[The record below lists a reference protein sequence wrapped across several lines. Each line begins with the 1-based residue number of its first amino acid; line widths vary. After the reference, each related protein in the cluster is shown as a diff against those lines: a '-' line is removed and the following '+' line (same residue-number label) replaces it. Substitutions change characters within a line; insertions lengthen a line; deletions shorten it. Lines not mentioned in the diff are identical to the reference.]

1 MGTTNP
7 NTKQSKFRSRFPPS
21 RCNSTSNNNTTTSS
35 NNINM
40 SKRDLHSQQQVRTT
54 SGNNILKPSSSLLL
68 NRMNSDNTID
78 SNHTNN
84 TNNTSSFHT
93 INTLLDKQ
101 LNHKSDHFIPLSQ
114 PSIDMINAQY
124 HIKLVFQSTTSY
136 LAVPYSNFSRILD
149 DNKLVLPK
157 IAKGIYYISVY
168 IILLY
173 CIIYILIIAYTVH
186 FQYNIILLL

>member
-1 MGTTNP
+1 MGTT

-21 RCNSTSNNNTTTSS
+21 RCNSTANNNTTSSS

-40 SKRDLHSQQQVRTT
+40 SKRDLHSQQQQVRTT

-173 CIIYILIIAYTVH
+173 YIYSYYSIYTVH